1 MRELT
6 LKEENLIEALWTA
19 VEQWDACDGDGE
31 GSWRKCE
38 NCPFRILHYD
48 PMHGTDFYQCL
59 KMVIEQIHE
68 EVCT

>member
-1 MRELT
+1 MRDLT
-6 LKEENLIEALWTA
+6 LKEESLIDDLWTA

-31 GSWRKCE
+31 GSWKKCE
-38 NCPFRILHYD
+38 NCPFRIFHYD

-68 EVCT
+68 EVST